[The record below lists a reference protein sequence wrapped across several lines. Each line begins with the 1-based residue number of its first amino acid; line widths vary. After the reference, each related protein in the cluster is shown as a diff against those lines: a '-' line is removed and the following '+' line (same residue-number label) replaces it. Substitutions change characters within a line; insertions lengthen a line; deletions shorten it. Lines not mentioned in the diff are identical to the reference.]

1 MQDLGGIKKDFEIF
15 GKGIQRLEEIKK
27 ELKSLNTNGHEE
39 EVKAIESNL
48 NNVSAI
54 PKLENQLEELKLKIA
69 GKSGKPAKI
78 MAGSVSI
85 EKQISELKDLVR
97 HRPVAKSLGKDE
109 LEDIHGIPKIDAA
122 IGEMKDTLQAISNR
136 KNSVSKKYLGHISEI
151 PKIEQH
157 IAELKSEIEKRSKR
171 IPSSKIDSG
180 SGSVVQKYFND
191 MLLNIK
197 YEFSNI
203 LSGKK
208 KALEDKNNLELRR
221 KKQELEEKN
230 KALVNSYSK
239 KYKNKV
245 ETELKKDVDR
255 RFKEILSREISK
267 KNVFIEKKYNKKFQ
281 EKTLDMKIKL
291 NEELKAAKGKIK
303 KEFREKFNESIKLDR
318 EKEASIK
325 EKYANLEKIL
335 KKEFKHIKGKLKD
348 SYSRDLKNKEGIF
361 KKILQSNIEKNK
373 KEYQEKLSELK
384 SELNKQADVLKNKE
398 KEYQEKLSEL
408 KSELNKQADVLK
420 NKENA
425 LKDSYSRDLKNK
437 EKIYEEKLEKLNGIC
452 ELKLKMKKDE
462 LKTEFEGE
470 YQKKLIEKENKI
482 KKDTELLLESR
493 YQNKYEEEKNK
504 LKASFNSQLREKE
517 NELKKNASREILLKK
532 KQLEDQLKKG
542 LTNILNAD

>member
-303 KEFREKFNESIKLDR
+303 NEFREKFNESIKLDR

-373 KEYQEKLSELK
+373 
-384 SELNKQADVLKNKE
+384 